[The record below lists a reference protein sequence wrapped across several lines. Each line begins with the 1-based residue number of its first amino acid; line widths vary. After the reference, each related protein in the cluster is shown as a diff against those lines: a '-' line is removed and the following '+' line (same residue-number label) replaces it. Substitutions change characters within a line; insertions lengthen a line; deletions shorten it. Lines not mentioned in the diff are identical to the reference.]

1 MDTQALRRRLL
12 DGLVIPAHP
21 LALTAGRKLDER
33 RQRGLTRYYLAAG
46 SGGIAIGVHTTQFAI
61 RESAHGLHDPLLRLT
76 IEEIRAHEERT
87 GIPIAKI
94 AGVIGPT
101 PQAVREA
108 ERAARHGYD
117 AALLGLGWAKGVPV
131 DDLLRHCREV
141 ARVMPVFGFYL
152 QPAAGGILLPS
163 AFWARFLEIPEV
175 VAVKVA
181 PFNRY
186 QTIDVVRPLAGS
198 GRQDE
203 VALYT
208 GNDDSIVADLV
219 TPYVFAAG
227 DRRVSVRFKGGLLG
241 HWACWTRAAVALLDR
256 IKAVVRLEGPVP
268 ADILRLGAA
277 VTDMNAAVFDV
288 ANAYR
293 GCIAGVHAV
302 LERQGLLAGRW
313 CLDPAE
319 DVSPGQLAEIERVS
333 RAYPELV
340 DDAFV
345 AANRDRWL
353 A

>member
-1 MDTQALRRRLL
+1 MDTRELRLRLL

-21 LALTAGRKLDER
+21 LALTPERKLDER

-46 SGGIAIGVHTTQFAI
+46 AGGIAIGVHTTQFAI
-61 RESAHGLHDPLLRLT
+61 RDPRHGLYEPLLELT
-76 IEEIRAHEERT
+76 AGEIGAHERRT
-87 GIPIAKI
+87 GARIVKV
-94 AGVIGPT
+94 AGVVGPT
-101 PQAVREA
+101 APALREA
-108 ERAARHGYD
+108 ELAVRHGYD
-117 AALLGLGWAKGVPV
+117 AALLGLGWAKDRTV
-131 DDLLRHCREV
+131 DDILRHCREV
-141 ARVMPVFGFYL
+141 AEVLPLFGFYL
-152 QPAAGGILLPS
+152 QPAAGGIPLP
-163 AFWARFLEIPEV
+163 AGFWARFLEIANV

-186 QTIDVVRPLAGS
+186 HTIDVVRPLAQS
-198 GRQDE
+198 GRRDE

-219 TPYVFAAG
+219 TPFAFDVNG
-227 DRRVSVRFKGGLLG
+227 RRVEVRFRGGLLG
-241 HWACWTRAAVALLDR
+241 HWACWTGAAVELHNR
-256 IKAVVRLEGPVP
+256 IKAVVRLGGAVP
-268 ADILRLGAA
+268 AEILRTGVE

-319 DVSPGQLAEIERVS
+319 DVSPGQLGEIDRVV
-333 RAYPELV
+333 RAYPHLV

-353 A
+353 S

>member
-1 MDTQALRRRLL
+1 VETRELRLRLL

-21 LALTAGRKLDER
+21 LALTRERKLELELAAQEVRSHER
-33 RQRGLTRYYLAAG
+33 R
-46 SGGIAIGVHTTQFAI
+46 
-61 RESAHGLHDPLLRLT
+61 
-76 IEEIRAHEERT
+76 T
-87 GIPIAKI
+87 GARIVKV

-101 PQAVREA
+101 GQAVREA
-108 ERAARHGYD
+108 ELAARHGYD
-117 AALLGLGWAKGVPV
+117 AALLGLGWAKDRPV
-131 DDLLRHCREV
+131 DEILVHCREV
-141 ARVMPVFGFYL
+141 ARVMPLFGFYL
-152 QPAAGGILLPS
+152 QPAAGGVPLP
-163 AFWARFLEIPEV
+163 ARFWTRFLEIENV

-186 QTIDVVRPLAGS
+186 HTLDVVRPLAES

-219 TPYVFAAG
+219 TPFAFEAG
-227 DRRVSVRFKGGLLG
+227 GKRIEVRFRGGLLG
-241 HWACWTRAAVALLDR
+241 HWACWTRSAVGLLDR
-256 IKAVVRLEGPVP
+256 IRAVARLGGPVP
-268 ADILRLGAA
+268 REILQIGVE

-319 DVSPGQLAEIERVS
+319 DVSPGQLAEIDRVV
-333 RAYPELV
+333 RACPHLV

-345 AANRDRWL
+345 EANRARWL

>member
-21 LALTAGRKLDER
+21 LALTAARKLDER

-61 RESAHGLHDPLLRLT
+61 RDSAHGLHEILLDLT
-76 IEEIRAHEERT
+76 IKEIRAHEERT
-87 GIPIAKI
+87 GTPIVKI

-108 ERAARHGYD
+108 ELAARHGYD
-117 AALLGLGWAKGVPV
+117 ATLLGLGWAKGVTV

-152 QPAAGGILLPS
+152 QPAAGGILLPP

-186 QTIDVVRPLAGS
+186 HTLDVVRPLAAS

-219 TPYVFAAG
+219 TPYVFTAG
-227 DRRVSVRFKGGLLG
+227 DRHVEVRFRGGLLG

-256 IKAVVRLEGPVP
+256 IKAAVRLGGPVP
-268 ADILRLGAA
+268 ADILRLGSA

-313 CLDPAE
+313 CLDPTE
-319 DVSPGQLAEIERVS
+319 DVSPGQLAEIERVA

-345 AANRDRWL
+345 AANLDRWL

>member
-1 MDTQALRRRLL
+1 MDTRELRLRLL

-21 LALTAGRKLDER
+21 LALTQERRLDER
-33 RQRGLTRYYLAAG
+33 RQRGLSRYYLAAG
-46 SGGIAIGVHTTQFAI
+46 AGGLAIGVHTTQFAI
-61 RESAHGLHDPLLRLT
+61 RDPRHGLYETLLALT
-76 IEEIRAHEERT
+76 AEEIAAHERRT
-87 GIPIAKI
+87 GVRIVKV

-101 PQAVREA
+101 TQALREA
-108 ERAARHGYD
+108 ELAARHGYD
-117 AALLGLGWAKGVPV
+117 AALLGLGWAKDRTI
-131 DDLLRHCREV
+131 DDILRHCRE
-141 ARVMPVFGFYL
+141 AAAILPLLGFYL

-163 AFWARFLEIPEV
+163 DFWARFLEIENV

-186 QTIDVVRPLAGS
+186 HTLDVVRPLAES

-219 TPYVFAAG
+219 TPFVFGAG
-227 DRRVSVRFKGGLLG
+227 GNRVEVRFRGGLLG
-241 HWACWTRAAVALLDR
+241 HWACWTKAAVELLDR
-256 IKAVVRLEGPVP
+256 IKAVVRLGGPVP
-268 ADILRLGAA
+268 REILRLGVE

-288 ANAYR
+288 AHAYR

-319 DVSPGQLAEIERVS
+319 DVSPRQLEEIDRVA
-333 RAYPELV
+333 RAYPHLV

-345 AANRDRWL
+345 AANRERWM

>member
-21 LALTAGRKLDER
+21 LALTPARKLDER

-46 SGGIAIGVHTTQFAI
+46 AGGIAIGVHTTQFAI
-61 RESAHGLHDPLLRLT
+61 RDPSHGLHEPLLHLT
-76 IEEIRAHEERT
+76 MEEIRNHEQRT
-87 GIPIAKI
+87 GVRIVKV

-101 PQAVREA
+101 VQALREA
-108 ERAARHGYD
+108 ELAARHGYD
-117 AALLGLGWAKGVPV
+117 VALLGLGWAKNRSPDEV
-131 DDLLRHCREV
+131 LRHCREV
-141 ARVMPVFGFYL
+141 ARVLPLFGFYL
-152 QPAAGGILLPS
+152 QPAAGGILLPAS
-163 AFWARFLEIPEV
+163 FWAKFLEIEDV

-186 QTIDVVRPLAGS
+186 HTLDVVRPLAES

-219 TPYVFAAG
+219 TPFVFEAG
-227 DRRVSVRFKGGLLG
+227 GKRAEVRFQGGLLG
-241 HWACWTRAAVALLDR
+241 HWACWTKAAVDLLGR
-256 IKAVVRLEGPVP
+256 LKAVVRLGGAVP
-268 ADILRLGAA
+268 GEILSIGVA

-302 LERQGLLAGRW
+302 LARHGLLAGRW
-313 CLDPAE
+313 CLDPVE
-319 DVSPGQLAEIERVS
+319 DVSPGQLEEIDRVA
-333 RAYPELV
+333 RAYPHLV
-340 DDAFV
+340 DDDFV
-345 AANRDRWL
+345 SANRDRWL
-353 A
+353 S

>member
-1 MDTQALRRRLL
+1 MDRRELRRRLF
-12 DGLVIPAHP
+12 DGICIPAHP
-21 LALTAGRKLDER
+21 LALTPERRLDER

-46 SGGIAIGVHTTQFAI
+46 AGGIAMGVHTTQFAV
-61 RESAHGLHDPLLRLT
+61 RDPTHGLHEPLLRLT
-76 IEEIRAHEERT
+76 AEEIQAHERRT
-87 GIPIAKI
+87 GARVVKV

-101 PQAVREA
+101 PQALREA
-108 ERAARHGYD
+108 ELAARHGYD
-117 AALLGLGWAKGVPV
+117 AALLGLGWAKDRPV
-131 DDLLRHCREV
+131 DEILRHCREV
-141 ARVMPVFGFYL
+141 AKVMPLFGFYL
-152 QPAAGGILLPS
+152 QPAAGGVLLPA
-163 AFWARFLEIPEV
+163 AFWARFLEIENV

-186 QTIDVVRPLAGS
+186 HTLDVVRPLAQS

-208 GNDDSIVADLV
+208 GNDDSIVVDLV
-219 TPYVFAAG
+219 TPFAFEAG
-227 DRRVSVRFKGGLLG
+227 GKRVEVRFRGGLLG
-241 HWACWTRAAVALLDR
+241 HWACWTKAAVELLDR
-256 IKAVVRLEGPVP
+256 IKAVVRLGGPVP
-268 ADILRLGAA
+268 EEVLRIGVE

-319 DVSPGQLAEIERVS
+319 DVSPGQLAEIDRVS
-333 RAYPELV
+333 RACPHLV